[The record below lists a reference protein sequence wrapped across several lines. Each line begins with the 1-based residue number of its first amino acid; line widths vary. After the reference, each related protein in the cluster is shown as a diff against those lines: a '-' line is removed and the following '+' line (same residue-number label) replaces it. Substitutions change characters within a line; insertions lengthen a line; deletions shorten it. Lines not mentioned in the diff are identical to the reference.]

1 MEKDA
6 GNVFSTIQAVYI
18 SKSFFERVTSQSCDC
33 DSMIIQTEGEYV
45 LVNYVN
51 HNGDGY
57 IEWAETPYFETQ
69 DYPYEVDLQSKTFS
83 FDRVSCSEDGWIDGM
98 RFSADDVYLFIFG
111 SEHNLIVTMSKYDLF
126 EDVPT
131 ADLPENEAVLH
142 IK

>member
-18 SKSFFERVTSQSCDC
+18 SKSFFERMTSQSCDC
-33 DSMIIQTEGEYV
+33 DSVIIQTEGKYI

-57 IEWAETPYFETQ
+57 IEWEETEHFEAQ
-69 DYPYEVDLQSKTFS
+69 DFPYEVDLQSKIFS
-83 FDRVSCSEDGWIDGM
+83 FDCISYSENGWIDGI
-98 RFSADDVYLFIFG
+98 RFSAADIYLFVFG
-111 SEHNLIVTMSKYDLF
+111 SEHNLIVTMSKCDLF
-126 EDVPT
+126 EDVIT
-131 ADLPENEAVLH
+131 TDLPKTEAVLL